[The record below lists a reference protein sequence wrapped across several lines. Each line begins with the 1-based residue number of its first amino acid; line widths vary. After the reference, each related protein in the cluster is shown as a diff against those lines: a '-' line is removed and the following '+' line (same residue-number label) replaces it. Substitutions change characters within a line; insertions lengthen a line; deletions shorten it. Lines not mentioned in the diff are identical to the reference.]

1 MSLRI
6 PPPLRVTLALWGA
19 ALAARFL
26 LGCSDPAAASTSTA
40 TATHAAASA
49 TSPKA
54 AASATMDASANAT
67 GTAAASASAGATPA
81 GSAAIPPSAAPD
93 GSPMVTLSAV
103 GDCTLGDPAGSE
115 LAPGSFH
122 QVFDEHGK
130 DFARPFAGVVSEL
143 SKDDLTIANLE
154 TTLGSEPQRTDV
166 PFAFRGRPEFA
177 QMLVK
182 GSVEL
187 VNVANN
193 HSNDCGPKG
202 VKATLAALD
211 AAHVAYFGLGHV
223 DERTIH
229 GIQVVN
235 LGYTGGRQE
244 IEPDVVKDIRA
255 HKRPDNLVIV
265 TFHWGIEG
273 EHASNSV
280 QLHLGHA
287 SIDAG
292 ADLVLGHH
300 PHVLQ
305 GIETYRGKK
314 IVYSLGNF
322 VFGGNARPAELDSMI
337 YRARFVLR
345 DGHVE
350 PLDDRIIPVSISANH
365 VQNDFAPVLLEGP
378 EAERVS
384 KAVDDYSKA
393 LAKKP

>member
-1 MSLRI
+1 VSLRI
-6 PPPLRVTLALWGA
+6 PHPIRPTLALFGA
-19 ALAARFL
+19 AVAVRFL
-26 LGCSDPAAASTSTA
+26 LGCGEGPAVASTASAKSAAPKEAPSAAHADA
-40 TATHAAASA
+40 TASA
-49 TSPKA
+49 TTA
-54 AASATMDASANAT
+54 AVASGSATPR
-67 GTAAASASAGATPA
+67 GAE
-81 GSAAIPPSAAPD
+81 GAAPD

-122 QVFDEHGK
+122 DVFDTHGK
-130 DFARPFAGVVSEL
+130 DMARPFAGVVSVLRE
-143 SKDDLTIANLE
+143 DDLTIANLE
-154 TTLGSEPQRTDV
+154 TTLGTEPQRRDV

-177 QMLVK
+177 EMLVA
-182 GSVEL
+182 GSVEV

-202 VKATLAALD
+202 VKGTLAALD

-223 DERTIH
+223 DVRTIH
-229 GIQVVN
+229 GIEVVN
-235 LGYTGGRQE
+235 LGYTGGREEVLDQ
-244 IEPDVVKDIRA
+244 VVKDVKA

-280 QLHLGHA
+280 QIHLGHG

-305 GIETYRGKK
+305 GLETYKGKK

-337 YRARFVLR
+337 YRARFVSR
-345 DGHVE
+345 GGKIE

-365 VQNDFAPVLLEGP
+365 VQNDFAPVLLEGA
-378 EAERVS
+378 EADRVS
-384 KAVDDYSKA
+384 KAVAGYSKA
-393 LAKKP
+393 FTK

>member
-1 MSLRI
+1 
-6 PPPLRVTLALWGA
+6 
-19 ALAARFL
+19 
-26 LGCSDPAAASTSTA
+26 
-40 TATHAAASA
+40 
-49 TSPKA
+49 
-54 AASATMDASANAT
+54 
-67 GTAAASASAGATPA
+67 
-81 GSAAIPPSAAPD
+81 
-93 GSPMVTLSAV
+93 MVTLSAV
-103 GDCTLGDPAGSE
+103 GDCTLGDAAGSE

-122 QVFDEHGK
+122 AVFEDHGR
-130 DFARPFAGVVSEL
+130 DFARPFAGVVSVL
-143 SKDDLTIANLE
+143 SEDDLTIANLE
-154 TTLGSEPQRTDV
+154 TTLGTHPQRTDL

-182 GSVEL
+182 GSVEV

-202 VKATLAALD
+202 VKETLESLD

-235 LGYTGGRQE
+235 LGYTGGREE
-244 IEPDVVKDIRA
+244 IKDGVVKDVKA

-273 EHASNSV
+273 EHSSNTV
-280 QLHLGHA
+280 QMHLGHA
-287 SIDAG
+287 AIDAG

-305 GIETYRGKK
+305 GIETYQGKK
-314 IVYSLGNF
+314 ILYSLGNF

-337 YRARFVLR
+337 YRARFVLK
-345 DGHVE
+345 DGKVE
-350 PLDDRIIPVSISANH
+350 PKDDRIIPVSISASH
-365 VQNDFAPVLLEGP
+365 VQNDFAPVLLSGP
-378 EAERVS
+378 EAERVA

-393 LAKKP
+393 IPKFH